1 MTDSFVVRAGGP
13 LHGTVRVSGATKNA
27 GTKQMAAA
35 LLAPGVTTLR
45 NVDPVAD
52 LDVMIDVLRAIG
64 AGVEWTG
71 ATELQI
77 DASAPLHAEAPYEL
91 VTRMRA
97 SINVLGPLLARC
109 GQARVAMPGGDNI
122 GNRKLD
128 MHFRGLEAMG
138 VELDV
143 YPPAGG
149 DPYKVQYVFATARM
163 KTMLSVG
170 MEVPVKVMDDE
181 PNAVAVQWD
190 ALKGSIAASG
200 GDMTVAMQGI
210 QNTYAGTADA
220 AGRAYLAEQEAA
232 KAKAAQETAANDPAE
247 RLKKLSQLK
256 DAGLVTD
263 EEFETKKAEI
273 LSDI

>member
-1 MTDSFVVRAGGP
+1 MGVFKDGFNAIKGAKELGDYHGGTPSMKGSFKDIIALSDDKGQGEI
-13 LHGTVRVSGATKNA
+13 LKHGTPTKA
-27 GTKQMAAA
+27 
-35 LLAPGVTTLR
+35 R
-45 NVDPVAD
+45 
-52 LDVMIDVLRAIG
+52 
-64 AGVEWTG
+64 
-71 ATELQI
+71 
-77 DASAPLHAEAPYEL
+77 
-91 VTRMRA
+91 
-97 SINVLGPLLARC
+97 VLGFPV
-109 GQARVAMPGGDNI
+109 QVD
-122 GNRKLD
+122 K
-128 MHFRGLEAMG
+128 FSMG

-163 KTMLSVG
+163 KTMLSIG

-200 GDMTVAMQGI
+200 GDMAVAMQGI

-220 AGRAYLAEQEAA
+220 AGRAYLAEQEEA
-232 KAKAAQETAANDPAE
+232 KAKADANDPAE

-273 LSDI
+273 LADL

>member
-1 MTDSFVVRAGGP
+1 MGVFKDGFNAIKGAKELGDYHGGTPSMKGSFKDIIALSDDKGQGEI
-13 LHGTVRVSGATKNA
+13 LKHGTPTKA
-27 GTKQMAAA
+27 
-35 LLAPGVTTLR
+35 R
-45 NVDPVAD
+45 
-52 LDVMIDVLRAIG
+52 
-64 AGVEWTG
+64 
-71 ATELQI
+71 
-77 DASAPLHAEAPYEL
+77 
-91 VTRMRA
+91 
-97 SINVLGPLLARC
+97 VLGFPM
-109 GQARVAMPGGDNI
+109 QVD
-122 GNRKLD
+122 K
-128 MHFRGLEAMG
+128 FSMG

-163 KTMLSVG
+163 KTMLSIG

-200 GDMTVAMQGI
+200 GDMAVAMQGI

-220 AGRAYLAEQEAA
+220 AGRAYLAEQEEA
-232 KAKAAQETAANDPAE
+232 KAKADDPAE

-273 LSDI
+273 LSDL

>member
-1 MTDSFVVRAGGP
+1 MGVFKDGFKAIKGAKELGDYHGGMP
-13 LHGTVRVSGATKNA
+13 STKGAFKDIIALSDDQGQGEILKHGTPTKA
-27 GTKQMAAA
+27 
-35 LLAPGVTTLR
+35 R
-45 NVDPVAD
+45 
-52 LDVMIDVLRAIG
+52 
-64 AGVEWTG
+64 
-71 ATELQI
+71 
-77 DASAPLHAEAPYEL
+77 
-91 VTRMRA
+91 
-97 SINVLGPLLARC
+97 VLGFPV
-109 GQARVAMPGGDNI
+109 QVD
-122 GNRKLD
+122 K
-128 MHFRGLEAMG
+128 FSMG

-170 MEVPVKVMDDE
+170 MEVPVKVMDDD

-200 GDMTVAMQGI
+200 GDMAVAMQGI

-220 AGRAYLAEQEAA
+220 AGRAYLAEQEEA
-232 KAKAAQETAANDPAE
+232 KAKAAQEAAANDPAE
-247 RLKKLSQLK
+247 RLKKLGQLK

-273 LSDI
+273 LADL

>member
-1 MTDSFVVRAGGP
+1 MGVFKDGFNAIKGAKELGDYHGGTPSMKGSFKDIIALSDDKGQGEI
-13 LHGTVRVSGATKNA
+13 LKHGTPTKA
-27 GTKQMAAA
+27 
-35 LLAPGVTTLR
+35 R
-45 NVDPVAD
+45 
-52 LDVMIDVLRAIG
+52 
-64 AGVEWTG
+64 
-71 ATELQI
+71 
-77 DASAPLHAEAPYEL
+77 
-91 VTRMRA
+91 
-97 SINVLGPLLARC
+97 VLGFPV
-109 GQARVAMPGGDNI
+109 QVD
-122 GNRKLD
+122 K
-128 MHFRGLEAMG
+128 FSMG

-200 GDMTVAMQGI
+200 GDMAVAMQGI

-220 AGRAYLAEQEAA
+220 AGRAYLAEQEEA
-232 KAKAAQETAANDPAE
+232 KAKATQEAAANDPAE

-273 LSDI
+273 LSDL

>member
-1 MTDSFVVRAGGP
+1 MGVFKDGFNAIKGAKELGDYHGGTPSMKGSFKDIIALSDDKGQGEI
-13 LHGTVRVSGATKNA
+13 LKHGTPTKA
-27 GTKQMAAA
+27 
-35 LLAPGVTTLR
+35 R
-45 NVDPVAD
+45 
-52 LDVMIDVLRAIG
+52 
-64 AGVEWTG
+64 
-71 ATELQI
+71 
-77 DASAPLHAEAPYEL
+77 
-91 VTRMRA
+91 
-97 SINVLGPLLARC
+97 VLGFPV
-109 GQARVAMPGGDNI
+109 QVD
-122 GNRKLD
+122 K
-128 MHFRGLEAMG
+128 FSMG

-143 YPPAGG
+143 FPPAGG

-170 MEVPVKVMDDE
+170 MEVPVKVMDDD

-200 GDMTVAMQGI
+200 GDMAVAMQGI

-220 AGRAYLAEQEAA
+220 AGRAYLAEQEEA
-232 KAKAAQETAANDPAE
+232 KAKATQEAAANDPAE

-273 LSDI
+273 LSDL

>member
-1 MTDSFVVRAGGP
+1 MGVFKDGFKAIKGAKELGDYHGGTP
-13 LHGTVRVSGATKNA
+13 SMKGAFKDVIALSDDQGQGEILKHGTPTKA
-27 GTKQMAAA
+27 
-35 LLAPGVTTLR
+35 R
-45 NVDPVAD
+45 
-52 LDVMIDVLRAIG
+52 
-64 AGVEWTG
+64 
-71 ATELQI
+71 
-77 DASAPLHAEAPYEL
+77 
-91 VTRMRA
+91 
-97 SINVLGPLLARC
+97 VLGFPM
-109 GQARVAMPGGDNI
+109 QVD
-122 GNRKLD
+122 K
-128 MHFRGLEAMG
+128 FSMG

-143 YPPAGG
+143 FPPAGG

-170 MEVPVKVMDDE
+170 MEVPVKVMDDD

-200 GDMTVAMQGI
+200 GDMAVAMQGI

-220 AGRAYLAEQEAA
+220 AGRAYMAEKAEAD
-232 KAKAAQETAANDPAE
+232 AKAAAEVAANDPTE

-273 LSDI
+273 LADL